1 MTLESKLFGTMVLM
15 LMSDER
21 LVDIEKQIKTT
32 EQLLDTSDFEVLAEA
47 VANLELAIRTFFEDT
62 HLLDNSDL
70 PAYQKIYDTFS
81 LLILKVEVKRKEL
94 GEELGN
100 HLSTKKKLNVYK
112 SIK

>member
-1 MTLESKLFGTMVLM
+1 
-15 LMSDER
+15 MSDER

-32 EQLLDTSDFEVLAEA
+32 EQLLDTSDIDVLAEA
-47 VANLELAIRTFFEDT
+47 VTNLELAIRTFFEDT
-62 HLLDNSDL
+62 HLLDNSEL

-81 LLILKVEVKRKEL
+81 LLTLKVAVKRREL
-94 GEELGN
+94 AKALGN